1 MLNEALASHSTL
13 NIQHSTFNIL
23 PTSSSRSVDSRSKRH
38 VVLRSLLSVSNLLHE
53 LIEMLGRVHEIDVVR
68 IHNQQR
74 RLVVP
79 VKVVRVRLAELL
91 QILWRDRLFVTAP
104 ALLDAL

>member
-1 MLNEALASHSTL
+1 MLNVEEEQRELPFNT
-13 NIQHSTFNIL
+13 QHSTFNIQH
-23 PTSSSRSVDSRSKRH
+23 SSYVSSRSVDSRSKRH

-79 VKVVRVRLAELL
+79 VKVVNTND
-91 QILWRDRLFVTAP
+91 IDFVNTP
-104 ALLDAL
+104 EHFD